1 MKKNI
6 WVMVVIAIAIVIAIL
21 PHSKKHIGTIAPAPK
36 KIVVPAKMQ
45 ESKDFELLP
54 RVVMFI

>member
-1 MKKNI
+1 
-6 WVMVVIAIAIVIAIL
+6 MVVIAIAIVIAIL